1 VSLGREAQVVADA
14 GAGHHDRGRVVRVA
28 ERGSAIET
36 AGVVAGAVPVRGQ
49 LETQAQREGEVVT
62 PVHFDAGDG
71 FHGLGADASAG
82 FADEFADG
90 LDVGVLETIAR
101 TDRQLEVF
109 DRSVHERLHRH
120 FVFTDFFITRNIVF
134 VEVDE
139 NTETFVVRQ
148 RVSARKPSLHPV
160 VSRNLVRK
168 EKCLLNRLKL
178 KQFEFGVDPC
188 LHQVMKVQVKP
199 IQELSN
205 KFDSC
210 SQRLLTYTF
219 E

>member
-1 VSLGREAQVVADA
+1 MSEDVLPLAASKRVINSLPPLLVTHEGKRKPLSEIPSSPPYKKKFTQGTLQGAIRSAEIKKNKVALLK
-14 GAGHHDRGRVVRVA
+14 
-28 ERGSAIET
+28 S
-36 AGVVAGAVPVRGQ
+36 P
-49 LETQAQREGEVVT
+49 QAQRNHLLVFKPKNEG
-62 PVHFDAGDG
+62 
-71 FHGLGADASAG
+71 
-82 FADEFADG
+82 
-90 LDVGVLETIAR
+90 
-101 TDRQLEVF
+101 
-109 DRSVHERLHRH
+109 
-120 FVFTDFFITRNIVF
+120 
-134 VEVDE
+134 EVDE

-160 VSRNLVRK
+160 VSRNLVGK

-205 KFDSC
+205 KFESC